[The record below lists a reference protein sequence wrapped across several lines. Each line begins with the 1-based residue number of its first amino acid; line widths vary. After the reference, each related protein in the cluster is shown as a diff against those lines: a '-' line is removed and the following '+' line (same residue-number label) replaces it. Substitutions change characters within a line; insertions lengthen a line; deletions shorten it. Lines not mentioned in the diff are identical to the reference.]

1 LQVSAAANLDRE
13 QAQVIAREVDLPK
26 AGHALEPGEVLGVL
40 GVWNSVAT
48 QVNYFQSAEFLQ
60 RAIWELGEAIQT

>member
-1 LQVSAAANLDRE
+1 LQVSAAADLDRE

-40 GVWNSVAT
+40 GV
-48 QVNYFQSAEFLQ
+48 
-60 RAIWELGEAIQT
+60 